1 MDSKEA
7 MTLQIKK
14 KAKLVVPQ
22 KHIVP
27 GGHELYLRCGVCETY
42 EFRVFVVPVDTK
54 AAISSLACVK
64 CGTIRN
70 VGIGNLIDGT
80 GETTRAPTESELN
93 TARFVT

>member
-1 MDSKEA
+1 MA
-7 MTLQIKK
+7 VQIKK
-14 KAKLVVPQ
+14 KAKLVGPQ
-22 KHIVP
+22 KNIAP
-27 GGHELYLRCGVCETY
+27 GGHELYLRCGVWETY
-42 EFRVFVVPVDTK
+42 EFRIFVVPVDTK
-54 AAISSLACVK
+54 AAISALACLR